1 MSADTKPS
9 EDPCLGLLWTL
20 LQLACSLATLEAS

>member
-9 EDPCLGLLWTL
+9 EAPCLGLLWTL